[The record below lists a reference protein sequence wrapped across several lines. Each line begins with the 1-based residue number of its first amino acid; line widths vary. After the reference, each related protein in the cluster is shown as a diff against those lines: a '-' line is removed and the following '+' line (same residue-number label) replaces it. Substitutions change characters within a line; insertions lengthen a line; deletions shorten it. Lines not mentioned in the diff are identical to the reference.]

1 MTENHLWNRAK
12 TLEIQT
18 GPEIVGGFS
27 LGFDKRIPEETR
39 AELTRFTYWVE
50 DHFSVPVTLWVD
62 FKYNHYLIAR
72 TGKRAGY
79 RFWWADWDNYPVMEK
94 EADIPVI
101 ELAVRTE
108 HSDLKAVLRSFA
120 EAISLYDVWLSGG
133 DPGNYVPNP
142 EETDAVLK
150 AYGILR
156 KDHPSPGG
164 L

>member
-1 MTENHLWNRAK
+1 MHENHLWNRAK
-12 TLEIQT
+12 TLEIRT

-27 LGFDKRIPEETR
+27 LGFDRRIPEEIR
-39 AELTRFTYWVE
+39 QELTRFAYWVE

-62 FKYNHYLIAR
+62 FKYNHYLIDR
-72 TGKRAGY
+72 NGKRAGY
-79 RFWWADWDNYPVMEK
+79 RFWWVDWDSYPVLEK

-108 HSDLKAVLRSFA
+108 HSAMEEILRAFA

-150 AYGILR
+150 AYG
-156 KDHPSPGG
+156 K
-164 L
+164 